1 MILDIFK
8 YFAKFPSRK
17 GILAMA
23 TLGKSQLKEY
33 SEIISELKSLPE
45 SDVVLPEVDNYLY
58 AQSVDELQ
66 KTIQKLTGS
75 FLLIDY
81 GEISF
86 SQRMPRAIEASI
98 QVAATVAVKVS
109 ERADALERFILN
121 GRALDCLNR
130 VYAKMLDDSDSGTLS
145 WLDRDRLISAQFLP
159 FLSPELSAV
168 GWTLM
173 FEAVSVD
180 PTAIRS

>member
-1 MILDIFK
+1 M
-8 YFAKFPSRK
+8 
-17 GILAMA
+17 
-23 TLGKSQLKEY
+23 
-33 SEIISELKSLPE
+33 
-45 SDVVLPEVDNYLY
+45 
-58 AQSVDELQ
+58 
-66 KTIQKLTGS
+66 
-75 FLLIDY
+75 
-81 GEISF
+81 
-86 SQRMPRAIEASI
+86 
-98 QVAATVAVKVS
+98 AATVAVKVS